1 MTLYIQQW
9 GRALHPWKPSRWVR
23 AKLAIAR
30 FLLRGTRHE
39 LTYVPKPPVTI
50 LNYPESKS

>member
-9 GRALHPWKPSRWVR
+9 GRTLRPWKPGRWVR

-39 LTYVPKPPVTI
+39 LKYVPVLPVVI
-50 LNYPESKS
+50 LSHPESKS